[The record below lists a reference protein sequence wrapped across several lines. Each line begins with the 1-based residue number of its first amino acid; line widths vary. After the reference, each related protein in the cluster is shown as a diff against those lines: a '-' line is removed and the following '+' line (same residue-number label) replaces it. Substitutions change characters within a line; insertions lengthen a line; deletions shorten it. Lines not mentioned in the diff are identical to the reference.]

1 MYDAYGAPGGG
12 NMGFAETTDFITFKN
27 LGLFNA
33 GAMKGTNFNRPKH
46 GAVTHLTLD
55 ELKAAVAHWKVDLKI
70 DVPPG
75 GTLIT
80 GYSAGIDGETIDIA
94 GLFTTPNPASKAVVN
109 VAGGQVEVELSYLG
123 PLPD

>member
-1 MYDAYGAPGGG
+1 MFQQGIYSISYRSLSGKVAERETALAIFRDGKILGSDSHGGVFSGTIRFDGAQDAS
-12 NMGFAETTDFITFKN
+12 
-27 LGLFNA
+27 
-33 GAMKGTNFNRPKH
+33 
-46 GAVTHLTLD
+46 
-55 ELKAAVAHWKVDLKI
+55 KVDLKI